1 MVTKTEKCSYTEFKI
16 YPGRGRRFVGK
27 DGRTHYFVSCKARS
41 LFHQKI
47 KPVKLTWTLG
57 WRAFHKKI
65 KVDEFVK
72 KRTRKT
78 TRVQRAVVG
87 LSLEEIKRRKA
98 ETREQ
103 RDKNAEAAAKEVKE
117 RKQKQIQAKR
127 AEKAKQAKVQQVSKA
142 APKAAAAPKAKVQ
155 GAGGARGKK

>member
-1 MVTKTEKCSYTEFKI
+1 MVTKTDKCSYTEFKI

-27 DGRTHYFVSCKARS
+27 DGRMHYFITHKASS

-47 KPVKLTWTLG
+47 KPVKLTWTLT

-87 LSLEEIKRRKA
+87 LSIEEFKRKKG

-103 RDKNAEAAAKEVKE
+103 RDKNIEAASKEIKE
-117 RKQKQIQAKR
+117 RKQKQM
-127 AEKAKQAKVQQVSKA
+127 A
-142 APKAAAAPKAKVQ
+142 ARK
-155 GAGGARGKK
+155 

>member
-1 MVTKTEKCSYTEFKI
+1 MVTKTEKCSFTEFKI
-16 YPGRGRRFVGK
+16 YPGRGRRFVGR
-27 DGRTHYFVSCKARS
+27 DGRLYYFASCKARS

-65 KVDEFVK
+65 KVDDFVK
-72 KRTRKT
+72 KKTRKT

-87 LSLEEIKRRKA
+87 MSLEEIKRRKA

-117 RKQKQIQAKR
+117 RKQKQIQAKK
-127 AEKAKQAKVQQVSKA
+127 AEKAAKKSAAKKA
-142 APKAAAAPKAKVQ
+142 APKKKAAA
-155 GAGGARGKK
+155 KKSE